1 MPVLIRGTTTT
12 ADRPPPQIPA
22 TANQG
27 VQTFMAAVVA
37 SGTGAGLAG
46 YGDTHAKT
54 GTAEFQADDGTIH
67 AHAWTMGFRG
77 DMAFAAL
84 IVGGEDSAKT
94 NRIAA
99 ELLATLPA

>member
-1 MPVLIRGTTTT
+1 
-12 ADRPPPQIPA
+12 
-22 TANQG
+22 
-27 VQTFMAAVVA
+27 
-37 SGTGAGLAG
+37 
-46 YGDTHAKT
+46 
-54 GTAEFQADDGTIH
+54 
-67 AHAWTMGFRG
+67 MGFRG